1 MENKETN
8 IKNIKIRV
16 CKNVI
21 RKYFFITFAAIG
33 YGGGIAIFLDKNNL
47 VPGGVSGLSIIIN
60 RLTGINTGTII
71 FIINIPIVILG
82 IYKLGFSVMADS
94 IYAIIISSA
103 AVNFLESLKPVTN
116 DTFIAAVMGGVIVS
130 FCLGIILKEGAT
142 TGGSDI
148 IVMIIKSKYQY
159 LKTGVIFLIADII
172 IVLMS
177 AFTFDNID
185 YAFYSALTV
194 VTSSVILDMVLYGR
208 DEARLLYIVFKNS
221 ENEDILAGRLLVELD
236 VGVTYLRGYGVY
248 KNKDKKVI
256 MCAIH
261 KKLLPKAK
269 EIVKEID
276 DEAFMIVTS
285 ANEIIGEGYKSH
297 YAKTL

>member
-172 IVLMS
+172 VVLMS

>member
-248 KNKDKKVI
+248 KNKDKKVS

>member
-94 IYAIIISSA
+94 IYAIIISST

-172 IVLMS
+172 VVLMS